1 MSGSS
6 RRRRD
11 RGAQAV
17 VGAVRRHLHV
27 DDGDVG
33 AVRATALRSSVV
45 GVARLGH
52 DVDAL
57 LLEQA
62 GEALAQEDLVLRD
75 QDARRRHRPG
85 W

>member
-6 RRRRD
+6 RRRRI
-11 RGAQAV
+11 AA
-17 VGAVRRHLHV
+17 RRPSSV
-27 DDGDVG
+27 PSGG
-33 AVRATALRSSVV
+33 ICTSTMATSGRCAEALRISVV

-52 DVDAL
+52 DVEPL